1 MNLFYYPSK
10 DTTIYKLKSKRELNY
25 GNSEILEITN
35 TYNNSIGHNL
45 SQILI
50 KFDIP
55 IDTDTLESYL
65 DFSAE
70 LNLKITHVEN
80 IDSGNFL
87 EVFPINC
94 EWTEGTGAGVDYDPV
109 YGPSNWLFS
118 SDVKWLHD
126 GDGILGATFFDK
138 KIDCCGNY
146 KNINTG
152 IELTEKTSDLR
163 INVTE
168 IVKYWIK
175 NDIENNGFVLK
186 LRNESV
192 TNQFGSIKFFSSST
206 NTIYSP
212 RLKVSYDDFQFLEI
226 KTEVKTDT
234 DLSGS
239 LGSGSLGSGT
249 LGSGTL
255 EYECEGG
262 ESLDFEDFEID
273 KVVTESC
280 DFYKTFNSEKI
291 DIDNLEEIIGDV
303 HVKIKNI
310 KKEYKVSEIIKFRLG
325 VRHKN
330 PIRRIK
336 KKAVYTASYYTT
348 NELYYSIIDAETQ
361 EVIID
366 FDKYSRISCDKNG
379 HFFNISFLNISP
391 GRYYKFLIL
400 VKSDE
405 GDYIT
410 EEQRTFHLS
419 I

>member
-35 TYNNSIGHNL
+35 THNNSNGHNL

-109 YGPSNWLFS
+109 YGPTNWLYS

-126 GDGILGATFFDK
+126 NDGILGATYFDK

-163 INVTE
+163 INVTD

-212 RLKVSYDDFQFLEI
+212 RLKVSYDDFEFLEV

-249 LGSGTL
+249 LKH
-255 EYECEGG
+255 ECDGG
-262 ESLDFEDFEID
+262 DGLDFEEFDID
-273 KVVTESC
+273 KVITESC
-280 DFYKTFNSEKI
+280 DFYKTFSSEKI
-291 DIDNLEEIIGDV
+291 EIENLEELTGDV

-325 VRHKN
+325 VRNKN
-330 PIRRIK
+330 PIKKIK
-336 KKAVYTASYYTT
+336 KRAVYTASYYTT

-366 FDKYSRISCDKNG
+366 FDKYSRISCDTTG
-379 HFFNISFLNISP
+379 HYFNISFLNISP

-400 VKSDE
+400 VKSEE

>member
-25 GNSEILEITN
+25 GNSEILEIVN
-35 TYNNSIGHNL
+35 TYNNSSGHNL

-65 DFSAE
+65 DFNAE

-87 EVFPINC
+87 EVFPVNC

-109 YGPSNWLFS
+109 YGPTNWLYS
-118 SDVKWLHD
+118 SDIKWLHD
-126 GDGILGATFFDK
+126 NEGILGATYYDK

-146 KNINTG
+146 KNITTG

-175 NDIENNGFVLK
+175 SDIENNGFVLK

-192 TNQFGSIKFFSSST
+192 TSQFGSIKFFSSST

-212 RLKVSYDDFQFLEI
+212 RLKVSYDDFQFLET
-226 KTEVKTDT
+226 KTEVITENN
-234 DLSGS
+234 LSGS
-239 LGSGSLGSGT
+239 LGSGSLGSGS
-249 LGSGTL
+249 LGSGSL
-255 EYECEGG
+255 EYECEGE

-291 DIDNLEEIIGDV
+291 DIENLEEIKGDIF
-303 HVKIKNI
+303 VKIKNI

-330 PIRRIK
+330 PIKKIK

-361 EVIID
+361 EIIID

-379 HFFNISFLNISP
+379 HYFNISFLNLSP

-405 GDYIT
+405 GDYIS

>member
-35 TYNNSIGHNL
+35 THNNSNGHNL

-109 YGPSNWLFS
+109 YGPTNWLYS

-126 GDGILGATFFDK
+126 NDGILGATYFDK

-163 INVTE
+163 INVTD

-212 RLKVSYDDFQFLEI
+212 RLKVSYDDFEFLEV
-226 KTEVKTDT
+226 KTEVKTDN

-249 LGSGTL
+249 LKH
-255 EYECEGG
+255 ECDGG
-262 ESLDFEDFEID
+262 DGLDFEEFDID
-273 KVVTESC
+273 KVITESC
-280 DFYKTFNSEKI
+280 DFYKTFSSEKI
-291 DIDNLEEIIGDV
+291 EIENLEELTGDV

-325 VRHKN
+325 VRNKN
-330 PIRRIK
+330 PIKKIK
-336 KKAVYTASYYTT
+336 KRAVYTASYYTT

-366 FDKYSRISCDKNG
+366 FDKYSRISCDTTG
-379 HFFNISFLNISP
+379 HYFNISFLNISP

-400 VKSDE
+400 VKSEE